1 VLLTLADARR
11 IAGEV
16 IAKEHPGVELLGVT
30 TAEGGARYTE
40 VILGIRG
47 CHAEPCQVVIGV
59 NRDTPEQA
67 FRHEVRERVQEHLRE
82 QRAR

>member
-1 VLLTLADARR
+1 MLLTLAEARR

-16 IAKEHPGVELLGVT
+16 IATEHPGVELLGVT

-47 CHAEPCQVVIGV
+47 CRTEPCRVVVGV
-59 NRDTPEQA
+59 NRDTSEQA
-67 FRHEVRERVQEHLRE
+67 FRREVRERVREHLRQ

>member
-1 VLLTLADARR
+1 MVLTLAEARR

-16 IAKEHPGVELLGVT
+16 IATEHPGVELLGVT

-47 CHAEPCQVVIGV
+47 CHAEPCQVVVGF
-59 NRDTPEQA
+59 NRDISEQA
-67 FRHEVRERVQEHLRE
+67 FRHDVRERVQEHLR
-82 QRAR
+82 QRRAR